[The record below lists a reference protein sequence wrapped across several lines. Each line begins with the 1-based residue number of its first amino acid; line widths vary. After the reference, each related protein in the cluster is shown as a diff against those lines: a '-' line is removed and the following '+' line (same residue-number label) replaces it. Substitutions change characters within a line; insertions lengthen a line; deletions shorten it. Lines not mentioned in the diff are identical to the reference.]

1 MRDEPFLNI
10 HMTLPDKTSLGELIL
25 SAYENRISLRSYE
38 IRLEGNE
45 EGEGKVW
52 SFVDFPISFDVA
64 FELRAL
70 LKQLEGARE
79 KTGGSCRTV
88 RWSSEEFDFYFE
100 HFTLC
105 PYVQIAQAWEIIEMN
120 TGFNRD
126 FVSDLVHAEELEP
139 VPEEFL
145 AMLAVLERNHYYEL
159 SVPEMYESDI
169 RRRKLREQGVKC

>member
-10 HMTLPDKTSLGELIL
+10 HMTIPDKKSFCELIL
-25 SAYENRISLRSYE
+25 SAYENRISLRTYE
-38 IRLEGNE
+38 IRLKGNE
-45 EGEGKVW
+45 EGEGKAW

-64 FELRAL
+64 FELRGL

-79 KTGGSCRTV
+79 KRGTSCETV
-88 RWSSEEFDFYFE
+88 RWSSKEFDFYFE

-105 PYVQIAQAWEIIEMN
+105 PYVEIVQAWEIIDMN

-126 FVSDLVHAEELEP
+126 CVSDLIHSEEIDP

-145 AMLAVLERNHYYEL
+145 SMLAKLERDRYHEL
-159 SVPEMYESDI
+159 VVPEFYEAEQ
-169 RRRKLREQGVKC
+169 RRKGLRAARVDC